1 MQAAKLEIV
10 ALRAEARLA
19 AQHRLD
25 LQETLRLETQ
35 RADALAGKAEA
46 WQGAFLRVKDKVSE
60 ISEGLVDW
68 GLGESSLPTT
78 IPAAHHPSSSA
89 AR

>member
-46 WQGAFLRVKDKVSE
+46 WQGAFLRVKDKVLE
-60 ISEGLVDW
+60 ISEGG
-68 GLGESSLPTT
+68 GL
-78 IPAAHHPSSSA
+78 I
-89 AR
+89 RV